1 MKKNSSL
8 AMDLGW
14 KDEDWRRK
22 MWYMLEKERKRQRD
36 EYKIES
42 FECSVKP
49 AFPFELFL
57 QVKSMETWS
66 LLSVNGTKKFKS

>member
-1 MKKNSSL
+1 
-8 AMDLGW
+8 
-14 KDEDWRRK
+14 
-22 MWYMLEKERKRQRD
+22 MLEKERKRQRD

-57 QVKSMETWS
+57 QSMEIWS